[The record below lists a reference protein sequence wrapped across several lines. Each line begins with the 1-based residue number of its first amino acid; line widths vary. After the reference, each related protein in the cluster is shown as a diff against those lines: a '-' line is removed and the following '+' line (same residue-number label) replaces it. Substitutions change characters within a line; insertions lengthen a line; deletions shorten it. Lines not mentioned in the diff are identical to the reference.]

1 MIYKN
6 IQWKYYHG
14 ALLPKTAP
22 HIKIE
27 LTKNEEQELARLS
40 KSYFVRYV
48 SDWDKKEESQ
58 FWYVIKDKFGGL
70 EELSSNTRSKVRR
83 GLKNCIVKKVT
94 KELIADYGFEVY
106 HQAFRNYST
115 YIKPVNKEGFVN
127 NILACDK
134 CDFWAVYKKDED
146 KIIAYCQNL
155 IEDNS
160 INYSTIKFHPDYL
173 KLYPSYALFFEMN
186 QYYLNEKK
194 FLYVNDGARSIS
206 HETNIQKFL
215 IEKFKFRKSYCNL
228 HIIYRWDIGLAVK
241 VLYLFKLF
249 IPKVNSKVFNK
260 ISVLLKQEEIRR
272 SFEK

>member
-14 ALLPKTAP
+14 ALLPEVAP
-22 HIKIE
+22 HVKIE
-27 LTKNEEQELARLS
+27 LTENEEHELVKLS
-40 KSYFVRYV
+40 KLYFIRYV
-48 SDWDKKEESQ
+48 SNWDKKEESQ
-58 FWYVIKDKFGGL
+58 FWYVIKDKFGGM

-94 KELIADYGFEVY
+94 KKLIADNGFEIYY
-106 HQAFRNYST
+106 HAFRSYST
-115 YIKPVNKEGFVN
+115 YLKPMDKEDFRN
-127 NILACDK
+127 NILRCNK

-146 KIIAYCQNL
+146 KIIAYSQNH

-173 KLYPSYALFFEMN
+173 KFYPSYALFFEMN

-206 HETNIQKFL
+206 HDTNIQDFL
-215 IEKFKFRKSYCNL
+215 INKFKFRKAFCQL
-228 HIIYRWDIGLAVK
+228 HIVYRWDIELVVKILYPFRYLISMIDYSGLNRLK
-241 VLYLFKLF
+241 VLL
-249 IPKVNSKVFNK
+249 N
-260 ISVLLKQEEIRR
+260 QEGIRK